1 MNIIQFAYNFLLSGL
16 ALVALPV
23 AWCHERRDPRRR
35 AVLAQR
41 LGYHPSKHDSTRSG
55 RPRIWIHAVSV
66 GEVKAAEVV
75 LDVMEKASV
84 KASILLTTTTST
96 GFRYAEG
103 QFADRATV
111 RYAPLDLWGSV
122 GRFLCTYRPDLLVC
136 METEIWPNWIVRA
149 HAAGIKIV
157 FLNGRISARSIRS
170 YMLIRPL
177 IRTVLEKVETFSMIS
192 QADARRIMR
201 LGAPAHRVQIN
212 GNVKMDAPDSD
223 PSAAVIGN
231 FKRLFAV
238 EDHTPVFIAG
248 SVRWAEAEM
257 LLTVYARLAGQVPGL
272 VFIIAPRHTQK
283 SSRFAELAREKGIP
297 WHYRTDLEKTG
308 ATRVAP
314 LVILDTMGEL
324 RDVYNLATVVFCGAS
339 LVPLGGQNVLEAA
352 VSAKPV
358 LFGPFMEDFEEAR
371 ALLEAVGA
379 GICVQDPAALV
390 ARAGALLNDPAE
402 ARRLG
407 ALAKEAVRVNQGAA
421 LRHAGVL
428 TRLLGMPPLNN

>member
-1 MNIIQFAYNFLLSGL
+1 MNIFQFAYNFLVSGL

-23 AWCHERRDPRRR
+23 AWCHERRDPQRR

-41 LGYHPSKHDSTRSG
+41 LGYHPSKPDSTRSG

-66 GEVKAAEVV
+66 GEVKAAEAV
-75 LDVMEKASV
+75 LHVMEKASV

-122 GRFLCTYRPDLLVC
+122 GRFLCTHRPDLLVC

-157 FLNGRISARSIRS
+157 FLNGRISARSIRP

-192 QADARRIMR
+192 RADARRIMR

-297 WHYRTDLEKTG
+297 WQYRTDLEKTG

-371 ALLEAVGA
+371 ALLEAVGG
-379 GICVQDPAALV
+379 GICVQDPAALA